1 MKRLGLVKSAPLGAS
16 LVILSS
22 FFYASYGIW
31 TKLMGDFFG
40 GYTAS
45 ALRSVLV
52 LCILIPIAVFYRQ
65 LGVIDWRR
73 NGRYF
78 VGMIIASIF
87 VWGPLY
93 FAILEAGVG
102 ISLAITYAGIVSG
115 MFIFGWLFAG
125 ERLTRDK
132 WISIILGLVG
142 LWLVFSPTIAAG
154 FGWLALVAALVSG
167 LGAAANSVIAK
178 KMPLNATQA
187 TVLLWA
193 ASVLANIPMA
203 FVLRESMPSVG
214 WHIEWIYMVIFA
226 VASIIA
232 SWAFIKGVKLIEAGA
247 AGVIGLLEIVF
258 GVIFGVVFFSERP
271 GPEVLSGVVIII
283 VAAAFPYIRDYNV
296 KRGTL
301 EDR

>member
-1 MKRLGLVKSAPLGAS
+1 MSRVKSSAPAGAS

-52 LCILIPIAVFYRQ
+52 VLLLVPIALFHRQ
-65 LGVIDWRR
+65 LGGINWRQ
-73 NGRYF
+73 NWRYF
-78 VGMIIASIF
+78 AGMVVASAF

-102 ISLAITYAGIVSG
+102 ISLAITYAGIVTG
-115 MFIFGWLFAG
+115 MFLFGWLFAG

-132 WISIILGLVG
+132 WLSIGLGLVG

-154 FGWLALVAALVSG
+154 FGLLALLAALVSG
-167 LGAAANSVIAK
+167 LGSAANSVIAK
-178 KMPLNATQA
+178 KMPLNATAA
-187 TVLLWA
+187 TVLLWL
-193 ASVLANIPMA
+193 ASVVANIPMA
-203 FVLRESMPSVG
+203 FLVHENIPSIG
-214 WHIEWIYMVIFA
+214 LHIEWAYLLIFA
-226 VASIIA
+226 IASIVASW
-232 SWAFIKGVKLIEAGA
+232 SFIKGVKLIEAGA
-247 AGVIGLLEIVF
+247 AGVIGLMEIVF
-258 GVIFGVVFFSERP
+258 GVLFGMVFFGERP
-271 GPEVLSGVVIII
+271 GIMVLVGVTIII
-283 VAAAFPYIRDYNV
+283 ASAAIPYVRDYNA

-301 EDR
+301 EN

>member
-1 MKRLGLVKSAPLGAS
+1 
-16 LVILSS
+16 
-22 FFYASYGIW
+22 
-31 TKLMGDFFG
+31 MGDFFG

-52 LCILIPIAVFYRQ
+52 LLILVPIALFYRQ
-65 LGVIDWRR
+65 LGKIDWRQ
-73 NGRYF
+73 NWRYF
-78 VGMIIASIF
+78 VGMIVASAF

-102 ISLAITYAGIVSG
+102 ISLAITYAGIVTG

-132 WISIILGLVG
+132 WVSIALGLVG

-167 LGAAANSVIAK
+167 LGSAADSVIAK

-187 TVLLWA
+187 TVLLWL
-193 ASVLANIPMA
+193 ASVIANIPMA
-203 FVLRESMPSVG
+203 FVLREDMPLVG
-214 WHIEWIYMVIFA
+214 WHLEWVYLVIFA
-226 VASIIA
+226 VASIAA

-247 AGVIGLLEIVF
+247 AGIIGLLEIVF
-258 GVIFGVVFFSERP
+258 GVLFGMVFFSEHP
-271 GPEVLSGVVIII
+271 GLTVLSGVAVIIM
-283 VAAAFPYIRDYNV
+283 AAAIPYIKDYNAR
-296 KRGTL
+296 RGTL
-301 EDR
+301 EGS

>member
-1 MKRLGLVKSAPLGAS
+1 MPKIKSAAPIGAS
-16 LVILSS
+16 LVVLSS

-31 TKLMGDFFG
+31 TKLMGNFFG

-52 LCILIPIAVFYRQ
+52 LMILLPIALFYRQ
-65 LGVIDWRR
+65 LGKIDWQQ
-73 NGRYF
+73 NWRYF
-78 VGMIIASIF
+78 VGMVVASAF

-132 WISIILGLVG
+132 WISIALGLVG

-167 LGAAANSVIAK
+167 LGSAANSVIAK

-187 TVLLWA
+187 TVLLWL
-193 ASVLANIPMA
+193 ASVVANIPMA
-203 FVLRESMPSVG
+203 FVLREDMPSVG
-214 WHIEWIYMVIFA
+214 LHIEWVYLVIFA

-247 AGVIGLLEIVF
+247 AGVIGLTEIVF
-258 GVIFGVVFFSERP
+258 GVLFGVAFFGERP
-271 GPEVLSGVVIII
+271 GLIVLTGVAVII
-283 VAAAFPYIRDYNV
+283 AAAAIPYVKDYNA
-296 KRGTL
+296 KHGTL
-301 EDR
+301 EP

>member
-1 MKRLGLVKSAPLGAS
+1 MKRPTLRKSASLGAS
-16 LVILSS
+16 LIILSS

-45 ALRSVLV
+45 AFRSVLV
-52 LCILIPIAVFYRQ
+52 LAILIPIALFYRQ
-65 LGVIDWRR
+65 LGAIDWQR
-73 NGRYF
+73 NWRYF
-78 VGMIIASIF
+78 AGMVVASAF

-102 ISLAITYAGIVSG
+102 VSLAITYAGIVAG

-132 WISIILGLVG
+132 WISIALGLVG
-142 LWLVFSPTIAAG
+142 LWLVFSPTIVAG
-154 FGWLALVAALVSG
+154 FGWLSLVAALVSG
-167 LGAAANSVIAK
+167 LGSAANSVIAK

-187 TVLLWA
+187 TVLLWF

-203 FVLRESMPSVG
+203 FVLHENMPAVG
-214 WHIEWIYMVIFA
+214 WHVEWLYLVIFA
-226 VASIIA
+226 IASIIA

-258 GVIFGVVFFSERP
+258 GVLFGVVFFGERP
-271 GPEVLSGVVIII
+271 GLVILSGVAIII
-283 VAAAFPYIRDYNV
+283 AAAAIPYVKDYNA

-301 EDR
+301 EG